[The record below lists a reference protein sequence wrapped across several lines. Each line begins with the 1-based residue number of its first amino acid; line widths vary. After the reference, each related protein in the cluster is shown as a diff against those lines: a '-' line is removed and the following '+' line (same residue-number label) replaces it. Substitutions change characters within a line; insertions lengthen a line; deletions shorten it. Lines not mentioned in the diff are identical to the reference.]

1 MISVISTFSLKPG
14 YDPDE
19 TYRLWREEHVPHV
32 KKMLS
37 PELQK
42 YVIGRVVHNLT
53 GGEFYGGVR
62 LSFNSLEDAKRAFD
76 RLLGHPDEFTSR
88 ITNLR
93 RIIVEERDIM

>member
-19 TYRLWREEHVPHV
+19 TYKLWREEHVPHV
-32 KKMLS
+32 KKTLS
-37 PELQK
+37 PELQG

-76 RLLGHPDEFTSR
+76 RLLNHPDAFTAR
-88 ITNLR
+88 ICDIR